1 MPALYTALHFET
13 AWLEAQQGFVRKAQ
27 PMTLCAYEVDCAD
40 MLDLSDPAIRAAHA
54 VDGADLACA
63 WEDLADRNQVPPS
76 WALAR
81 RLIAEGVAG
90 ILVPSFAKGASARDV
105 NAVFW
110 RWGEDLPHLV
120 RVIDHH
126 ARLALMEPPRLG

>member
-54 VDGADLACA
+54 VADADLACA
-63 WEDLADRNQVPPS
+63 WEELDDRNQMPPS

-81 RLIAEGVAG
+81 RLIGQGVAG
-90 ILVPSFAKGASARDV
+90 ILVPSFATGATARDV

-110 RWGEDLPHLV
+110 RWGKGLPHRV
-120 RVIDHH
+120 RVIDDH
-126 ARLALMEPPRLG
+126 ARLARLTPLLPA